1 MVAFIAGAPPWNGTC
16 TAEILAI
23 SLKKYSAAICEP
35 LPTPAVPKLMLLPF
49 AALMKSARLAAGL
62 LALVISDSGLDAT
75 IATVLKSLA
84 VNPLF
89 ARKVSLIANAVV
101 VTSSV

>member
-1 MVAFIAGAPPWNGTC
+1 MVALIAGTPPWKGTC

-35 LPTPAVPKLMLLPF
+35 LPTPAVPKLMLLSF
-49 AALMKSARLAAGL
+49 AALMKSARLAAGW

-75 IATVLKSLA
+75 IAMVLKSLA
-84 VNPLF
+84 VNPLL
-89 ARKVSLIANAVV
+89 ARMVSLMAMAVV
-101 VTSSV
+101 VT